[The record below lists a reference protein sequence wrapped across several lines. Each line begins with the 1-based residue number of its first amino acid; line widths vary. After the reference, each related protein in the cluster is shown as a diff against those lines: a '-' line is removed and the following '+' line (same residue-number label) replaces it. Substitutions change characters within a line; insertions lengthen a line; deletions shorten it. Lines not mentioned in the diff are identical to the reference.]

1 MGNKIADVA
10 KSAGVSPATVS
21 RVFNRHPYVK
31 EQVRNDVIAA
41 ARKLNY
47 APKSSRSQ
55 NSFGIMVRGDNYLAL
70 GSYETQMI
78 TGISHEFFEHG
89 YNAEI
94 VSDQQ
99 ISLLHK
105 NSFLALIILSTDVS
119 EHLLETG
126 IPLIL
131 VNHLHPATHSV
142 VTDHFQGIELGMEHL
157 IECGHR
163 DIAFISGSSHNWGY
177 DERLN
182 AYKETLAKHNIEYN
196 RYLHVDADKDEIIE
210 AVVRIMKRKPT
221 AIIISGEG
229 RAQHLNHALY
239 LLDKRVPEDVSVV
252 TFEDAEISRYLT
264 PPQTTISQ
272 NIPNFAKTVVN
283 LAIEI
288 INDPDS
294 TSNKNIVLD
303 NELIIR
309 ESTQL
314 YKK

>member
-1 MGNKIADVA
+1 MSNKISDVA

-31 EQVRNDVIAA
+31 DKVRDAVITA

-47 APKSSRSQ
+47 APNSSRAK
-55 NSFGIMVRGDNYLAL
+55 NSIGILVRGDKQLTL
-70 GSYETQMI
+70 GAYEAQMI
-78 TGISHEFFEHG
+78 TGISHEFFDHG

-105 NSFLALIILSTDVS
+105 NSFLAIIILSTDIT
-119 EHLLETG
+119 EELLKIG

-131 VNHLHPATHSV
+131 VNNLHPNTHSV
-142 VTDHFQGIELGMEHL
+142 VTNHFQGIELGMEHL
-157 IECGHR
+157 LELGHR

-177 DERLN
+177 EERLKS
-182 AYKETLAKHNIEYN
+182 YKNTLAKYDIEYN
-196 RYLHVDADKDEIIE
+196 RYLHTDADKENIIE
-210 AVVRIMKRKPT
+210 AVVRIMKRKPS

-229 RAQHLNHALY
+229 RAQHLNHTLY
-239 LLDKRVPEDVSVV
+239 LLDKKVPEDISVI
-252 TFEDAEISRYLT
+252 TFEDADISQYLI

-272 NIPNFAKTVVN
+272 RIPNFAKAVVD
-283 LAIEI
+283 LTIAII
-288 INDPDS
+288 KHPND
-294 TSNKNIVLD
+294 TAIRNIVLE

-309 ESTQL
+309 ESTHSC
-314 YKK
+314 KH